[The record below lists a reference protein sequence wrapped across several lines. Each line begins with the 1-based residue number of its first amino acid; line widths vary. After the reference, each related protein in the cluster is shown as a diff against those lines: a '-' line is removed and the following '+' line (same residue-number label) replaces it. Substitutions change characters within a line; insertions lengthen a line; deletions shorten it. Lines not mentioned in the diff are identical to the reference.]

1 MSEKMT
7 QARLKTMTK
16 NEVIDFIRLEKGDLH
31 FEFSGYETENGN
43 CTIHNKKVLDVFA
56 KYGIY
61 NYTDYLFLDFYK
73 GIPTLYLRYFQKD
86 ENLEFDFGGYT
97 SSEIIYEVFNVDISE
112 SLVFNLPLIIVISP
126 DISDN
131 TIKVLSLNVL
141 NVISIFCKS
150 NIS

>member
-7 QARLKTMTK
+7 TARLKTMTK

-31 FEFSGYETENGN
+31 FDFSGYEVENGN

-73 GIPTLYLRYFQKD
+73 GLPTLYLRYFQKD
-86 ENLEFDFGGYT
+86 ENLEFNFGGYT
-97 SSEIIYEVFNVDISE
+97 SSEIIYEVFNLTI
-112 SLVFNLPLIIVISP
+112 LP
-126 DISDN
+126 
-131 TIKVLSLNVL
+131 
-141 NVISIFCKS
+141 FEGGRRRH
-150 NIS
+150 

>member
-7 QARLKTMTK
+7 AARLKTMTK

-31 FEFSGYETENGN
+31 FEFSGYESETGE

-61 NYTDYLFLDFYK
+61 NYTDYLFLDFHK
-73 GIPTLYLRYFQKD
+73 GVPTLYLRYFQKF

-97 SSEIIYEVFNVDISE
+97 SSEIIYEI
-112 SLVFNLPLIIVISP
+112 FNL
-126 DISDN
+126 
-131 TIKVLSLNVL
+131 TILP
-141 NVISIFCKS
+141 FEGGRRRH
-150 NIS
+150 